1 MEIGGDNPV
10 IREVAGEKKNCDCC
24 LTNYITTAAKKF
36 YASILYPKIFLTFN
50 ILCIVQT
57 VPALYYYI
65 TFFQKGFYLLNST
78 GMAPVWGC
86 TIGAVATAIVTSALL
101 PIPPNAI
108 TKAFCVAV
116 ILWEFLVSFSLFIAC
131 VCLAIFRDFH
141 GFAWSLLGSIV
152 TFSAGNFLLWMGLTV
167 TRQHEGGHQYSVGND
182 DVSVREDKGNDVSTT
197 DFPLSVSSVASRSS
211 SFCKYDQPPSIT
223 SIEVVQKRPH
233 RLAATTKMSAGAG
246 KGSDSIECGSKP
258 SESEHLRSDDIVIIE
273 IGAELENE
281 ATAIETFNSKE
292 RCEEKASETNR
303 NVQKSRASM
312 PVKDWIPNPAMKAG
326 RNDTLKKIEGVHK
339 DEKKSDASILSPVC
353 RAIKFILI
361 QIVLW
366 TILFVFAV
374 IPSGF
379 AVQQVF
385 QAMEFKRYPSDG
397 TFHMIP
403 TYEGSTISTEMRI
416 YCTGHSSIGRPMI
429 LLEPDSAMSGFALYN
444 IQNILSASWR
454 VCTYDRGGY
463 GWSQVPPLGSVKPLS
478 VVYRLNHLLRVA
490 GEGQSLEGIIL
501 IGAGTGGQIMQT
513 YAYNYPSQVA
523 GLSLLDSY
531 PEINRL
537 QGRTT
542 SAIHKSTVSI
552 CGDLQISRAL
562 ETVAVIRAVTD
573 QSRRRI
579 ALQNDK
585 FIPAN
590 QLPKYE
596 STQTNGRYWAA
607 QYNDLCV
614 NAGSLTAYT
623 DYLDSASADQSPSAF
638 FQNNAVTWPVIPGG
652 KPVLIVSAGNTINN
666 DDSDSRMYKRQAAL
680 YNETLSAGKSK
691 WTVCPLCDHSLAYD
705 HDSTTVAGYI
715 DKYFSRY
722 Y

>member
-1 MEIGGDNPV
+1 MEAAGNQSVIGALT
-10 IREVAGEKKNCDCC
+10 EEKKNSNC
-24 LTNYITTAAKKF
+24 ITTAAKKF
-36 YASILYPKIFLTFN
+36 YASILYPKVFLTFN
-50 ILCIVQT
+50 ILCIIQT

-65 TFFQKGFYLLNST
+65 SFFQKDFYLVNST

-86 TIGAVATAIVTSALL
+86 TIGAVAAAIVTSALL

-108 TKAFCVAV
+108 TKAFCIAV
-116 ILWEFLVSFSLFIAC
+116 ILWEFLVSFSLLIAC
-131 VCLAIFRDFH
+131 VCLAIFKDFH

-152 TFSAGNFLLWMGLTV
+152 TFSAGNFLLWMGLRV
-167 TRQHEGGHQYSVGND
+167 SRRSENGHQYGVDND
-182 DVSVREDKGNDVSTT
+182 AVIGREDKGNDISMN
-197 DFPLSVSSVASRSS
+197 DFPFSLSSVASRSS
-211 SFCKYDQPPSIT
+211 SFCKYDQPPSIS
-223 SIEVVQKRPH
+223 SIEVVQRRTHKSASGTKTSACDLKGGNDIDR
-233 RLAATTKMSAGAG
+233 RLR
-246 KGSDSIECGSKP
+246 P
-258 SESEHLRSDDIVIIE
+258 SESEYLRSDDIVIIE
-273 IGAELENE
+273 IGAELDDHPN
-281 ATAIETFNSKE
+281 ATETFDCKDQH
-292 RCEEKASETNR
+292 EEKALETNQ
-303 NVQKSRASM
+303 NIQKLNASVPDRI
-312 PVKDWIPNPAMKAG
+312 PVKDWIPNPAIKAG
-326 RNDTLKKIEGVHK
+326 KKDTFNKLEAVHN
-339 DEKKSDASILSPVC
+339 DEKKSDTATLSPAC

-361 QIVLW
+361 QVVLW

-403 TYEGSTISTEMRI
+403 TYEGSITSTEMRI
-416 YCTGHSSIGRPMI
+416 YCMGDSGIGRPMI
-429 LLEPDSAMSGFALYN
+429 LLEPDSATSGFALYN

-463 GWSQVPPLGSVKPLS
+463 GWSQVPPLGSVKPMS
-478 VVYRLNHLLRVA
+478 VVYRLNYLLTVA
-490 GEGQSLEGIIL
+490 GEGQSSEGIIL

-542 SAIHKSTVSI
+542 SAIHKSTVTI

-573 QSRRRI
+573 QSRRSI
-579 ALQNDK
+579 ALQNNK
-585 FIPAN
+585 FIPTN
-590 QLPKYE
+590 QLSKYE
-596 STQTNGRYWAA
+596 STQTTGRYWAA

-623 DYLDSASADQSPSAF
+623 DYLDSVSANQSSSALS
-638 FQNNAVTWPVIPGG
+638 QNNAVTWPVIPGG
-652 KPVLIVSAGNTINN
+652 KPVLIVSAGNTIDN
-666 DDSDSRMYKRQAAL
+666 DDPDSLMYKRQAVL
-680 YNETLSAGKSK
+680 YNETLSPGKSK
-691 WTVCPLCDHSLAYD
+691 WTVCPRCDHSLAYD
-705 HDSTTVAGYI
+705 HDSTVVAGYI
-715 DKYFSRY
+715 DKYFSGY